1 MDSGQG
7 TAEKIQ
13 MDDEFGAVLYF
24 DDNPF
29 GAFELAVGDDKA
41 FAWNE
46 IRADL
51 YRLRAA
57 DKFKLADVVEVFED
71 LLFRFFRDRKNADDQ
86 AGCLDLPVLLAV
98 QQEKNIAWKHGY
110 VGFYAMAA
118 CHAVVQKRRQI
129 P

>member
-1 MDSGQG
+1 MDN
-7 TAEKIQ
+7 
-13 MDDEFGAVLYF
+13 EFGAVFYF

-29 GAFELAVGDDKA
+29 GAFEIAIGDGKT
-41 FAWNE
+41 FAWNK
-46 IRADL
+46 IRTDFDGLGAAELFEFADI
-51 YRLRAA
+51 
-57 DKFKLADVVEVFED
+57 VEVFDE
-71 LLFRFFRDRKNADDQ
+71 LRFRFFRDRKDADDQ

-110 VGFYAMAA
+110 MGFYAMAA